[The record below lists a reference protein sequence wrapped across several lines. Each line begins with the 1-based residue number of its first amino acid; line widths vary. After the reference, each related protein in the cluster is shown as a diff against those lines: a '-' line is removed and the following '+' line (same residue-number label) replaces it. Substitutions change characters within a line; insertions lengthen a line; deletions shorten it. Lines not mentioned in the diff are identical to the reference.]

1 MKMTRKRKTAVV
13 IIVLVV
19 AGFAGCFVSALK
31 RGRFAARQTMC
42 VHNLKLLGLPLKM
55 YADEHDGAFPDK
67 WSTLTSDPD
76 FFDYDMFEVFVCPM
90 HSKRYE
96 KEHGVPLTVTGPEDV
111 DERSS
116 YVLVPGLT
124 TRTRSWP
131 TRKVITTA
139 VSDIAFCISTL
150 VADGIHRRINLDRP
164 NVLSGNRSIVAL
176 GLLGEEFH
184 TSNTCG
190 LK

>member
-1 MKMTRKRKTAVV
+1 MTRKRKTAVV

-19 AGFAGCFVSALK
+19 AGFAGCFVSALS
-31 RGRFAARQTMC
+31 RARFAARQTMC

-67 WSTLTSDPD
+67 WSTLISDPD
-76 FFDYDMFEVFVCPM
+76 FFSSDMFEVFVCPM

-116 YVLVPGLT
+116 YVLVPGLHMT
-124 TRTRSWP
+124 DDKDTILAYEKGDNHGGIGHSVLYLDTRGGWDP
-131 TRKVITTA
+131 A
-139 VSDIAFCISTL
+139 
-150 VADGIHRRINLDRP
+150 
-164 NVLSGNRSIVAL
+164 
-176 GLLGEEFH
+176 
-184 TSNTCG
+184 SNWR
-190 LK
+190 